1 MSTTHLIH
9 PGVILRDEFLEP
21 LDISAYRLAQDIGV
35 DKTRI
40 YAITHAQ
47 RDISADTAVRLARCF
62 GTSEAF
68 WMNLQSTYDLSK
80 EHADHEDELQAIQP
94 LTLT

>member
-21 LDISAYRLAQDIGV
+21 LDISA
-35 DKTRI
+35 
-40 YAITHAQ
+40 
-47 RDISADTAVRLARCF
+47 DTAVRPARCF